1 MESKKVCPLKFTI
14 GVFRDDP
21 LCYQCEEEKCAWWC
35 QWTESCAMVAIPAE
49 LDDQA
54 ANGELIWINLNVV
67 GVQE

>member
-49 LDDQA
+49 LD
-54 ANGELIWINLNVV
+54 N
-67 GVQE
+67 